1 MNEKGMTFF
10 TVFICYIN
18 ANRLHSKCSIDLF
31 SLSSEIKLRGDI
43 LSPIR
48 PGPRVGSFTNDLD
61 NKEYDNGVGDV

>member
-1 MNEKGMTFF
+1 MQIVY
-10 TVFICYIN
+10 TVN
-18 ANRLHSKCSIDLF
+18 VRSIDLF